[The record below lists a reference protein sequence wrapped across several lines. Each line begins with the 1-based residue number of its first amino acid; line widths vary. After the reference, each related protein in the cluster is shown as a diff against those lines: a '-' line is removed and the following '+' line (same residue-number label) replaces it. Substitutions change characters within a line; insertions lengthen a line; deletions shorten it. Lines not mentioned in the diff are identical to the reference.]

1 LAIALKELSSWLSEI
16 DADAL
21 DPPELP
27 ELPEPP
33 PLELLELLHPAMS
46 SAAAL
51 AAAAAASPAL
61 AETEYTDVPRLSS
74 ADMPGHVR
82 DQIHADPAGFQP
94 DFGNRRTVSRNVAVN
109 VFVST

>member
-1 LAIALKELSSWLSEI
+1 LDIALKELSSWLSEI

-27 ELPEPP
+27 EP
-33 PLELLELLHPAMS
+33 PLPLLELLQPAMS

-61 AETEYTDVPRLSS
+61 ADIEYTDVPRLSS
-74 ADMPGHVR
+74 AGMPRGMCETN
-82 DQIHADPAGFQP
+82 P
-94 DFGNRRTVSRNVAVN
+94 
-109 VFVST
+109 